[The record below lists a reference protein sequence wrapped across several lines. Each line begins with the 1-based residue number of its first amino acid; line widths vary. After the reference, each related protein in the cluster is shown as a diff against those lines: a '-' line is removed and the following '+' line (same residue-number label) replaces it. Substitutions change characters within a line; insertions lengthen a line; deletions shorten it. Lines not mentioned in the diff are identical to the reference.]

1 MARVWLNRGRFGAR
15 KGRDLMESTPENRRP
30 LMLPPAPVVAGIVA
44 NALAEDIGFGD
55 LTTSAM
61 IGPDARTS
69 GVIIAR
75 AEGVIAGLPFAA
87 EVFRQVDT
95 RIVLEQVVNDGDRV
109 HPNDVVAR
117 LSGPARGVLTGERVA
132 LNLLQQLSGVATL
145 TRRIVD
151 ELAGTNARLLDT
163 RKTVPGLRPLQRYA
177 VRAGGGTN
185 HRYNLADGVLIK
197 ENHITVAGGIT
208 AAIQRA
214 RSAVGPMTRVEV
226 EVESLEQLEE
236 ALAAGADMVL
246 LDNMTPEQLRQAVEL
261 NAGRATLEASGDISV
276 ETAAAVA
283 ASGVDYLSSGALTHS
298 AKALNLSLLLDPIDA
313 LPDSEDHS

>member
-1 MARVWLNRGRFGAR
+1 
-15 KGRDLMESTPENRRP
+15 MESTPENRRP

-298 AKALNLSLLLDPIDA
+298 ANALNLSLLLDPIDA
-313 LPDSEDHS
+313 LPESEDHS